1 LDAHPVI
8 KRALL
13 VGSGSI
19 GRRHLQ
25 VIREALPQVLVT
37 LLRQPNP
44 PELEASL
51 ATQFDRVVSDFAAAI
66 NPKPDLAVIAS
77 PAPTHV
83 GFARALAEAGIPML
97 VEKPISDALAGCN
110 ELAALCR
117 ANRLPVLV
125 GYTLRYHPGFLALSE
140 RIAAGAVGRPLSVR
154 AEVGQYLPDWR
165 PGTDYRRTVSARR
178 ALGGGALLELSHEID
193 LVRALFGMP
202 VSVVASLDRLGDL
215 DIDVEDTV
223 EMILHHRRG
232 ATHLVASIHLDLLQR
247 PARRKFVVAGT
258 EGTMELDFIAGQLM
272 RHDRDGS
279 SAVPFPAVARRNQ
292 LYGAELMDLLA
303 AMQSGRPPRV
313 GLDDAIG
320 TLQIIEAARQSA
332 SAGQPVLLSAA

>member
-1 LDAHPVI
+1 MI

-25 VIREALPQVLVT
+25 VIRETLPQVLVT
-37 LLRQPNP
+37 LMRQPNP
-44 PELEASL
+44 PELEASV
-51 ATQFDRVVSDFAAAI
+51 ATQFDRVVSDLAAAI
-66 NPKPDLAVIAS
+66 NPKPDFAVIAS

-83 GFARALAEAGIPML
+83 GFARRLVEAGIPML
-97 VEKPISDALAGCN
+97 LEKPVSDRLDGCA

-117 ANRLPVLV
+117 SKRLPVLV
-125 GYTLRYHPGFLALSE
+125 GYTLRYHPGFQTLAE
-140 RIAAGAVGRPLSVR
+140 RVAAGAIGRPLSVR

-165 PGTDYRRTVSARR
+165 PGMDYRHTVSAQR

-215 DIDVEDTV
+215 EIDVEDTV
-223 EMILHHRRG
+223 EMVLHHNRG
-232 ATHLVASIHLDLLQR
+232 GERMVASIHLDLLQR
-247 PARRKFVVAGT
+247 PARRNFTVVGT
-258 EGTMELDFIAGQLM
+258 EATLELDFIAGQLTL
-272 RHDRDGS
+272 HHRDGDS
-279 SAVPFPAVARRNQ
+279 LIPFPAVAHRNQ
-292 LYGAELMDLLA
+292 LYSAELTDLLA
-303 AMQSGRPPRV
+303 AMQSGHPPRV
-313 GLDDAIG
+313 GLEDGIE

-332 SAGQPVLLSAA
+332 SAGQPVALDAA